1 MKSLKPI
8 VLVLA
13 GLFLII
19 LMIPTLLVAPFMNDP
34 SSGELSEDL
43 QTKKGEQLMLGKSMI
58 DVPVYRSSS
67 EKIENI
73 PLEEY
78 VIGVVASEMP
88 ADFEEEALKAQAL
101 AARTYV
107 VKQMMFDKQLPK
119 LPAGA
124 VVSDTT
130 DHQVYKTNDQLKKQ
144 WGKDYNW
151 KMTKIYNAV
160 ASTQGQILT
169 YDNKPIDASFFSTSN
184 GYTENSD
191 EYWTAALPYLK
202 SVESPWDEKSPKY
215 HDQTV
220 ISVRDFEKK
229 LGVKLGSGGEV
240 GKVIERTS
248 GKRVAQVDFNGK
260 KLSGREIREKLG
272 LRSSDF
278 AWQLKGDQVVIT
290 TKGFGHGVGMS
301 QYGANFMAQDGK
313 KYKDIVSYYY
323 QGTKVGSAEPFIAQY
338 TARN

>member
-119 LPAGA
+119 LPVGA

-160 ASTQGQILT
+160 ASTQGQVLT
-169 YDNKPIDASFFSTSN
+169 YENKPIDASFFSTSN

-191 EYWTAALPYLK
+191 EYWTASLPYLK

-220 ISVRDFEKK
+220 ISVRDFENK

-323 QGTKVGSAEPFIAQY
+323 QGAKVGSAEPFIAQY

>member
-1 MKSLKPI
+1 MKSWKPI
-8 VLVLA
+8 LLVLA

-19 LMIPTLLVAPFMNDP
+19 LMIPTLLVAPFMNQTK
-34 SSGELSEDL
+34 GELSEDL
-43 QTKKGEQLMLGKSMI
+43 QAKKDEQVMLAKSII
-58 DVPVYRSSS
+58 DVPVYRSGS

-88 ADFEEEALKAQAL
+88 ADFEDEALKAQAL
-101 AARTYV
+101 AARTYI
-107 VKQMMFDKQLPK
+107 VKQLMSEQTISVPT
-119 LPAGA
+119 GA

-130 DHQVYKTNDQLKKQ
+130 AHQVFKSDAELKKQ
-144 WGKDYNW
+144 WGKDYDW
-151 KMTKIYNAV
+151 KIKKVYNAV
-160 ASTQGQILT
+160 ATTQGQILT
-169 YDNKPIDASFFSTSN
+169 YENKPIEASFFSTSN
-184 GYTENSD
+184 GYTENSE
-191 EYWTAALPYLK
+191 EYWAASLPYLK

-215 HDQTV
+215 YDRIAIKV
-220 ISVRDFEKK
+220 SDFEKK
-229 LGVKLGSGGEV
+229 LGVTLDSDGEV

-248 GKRVAQVDFNGK
+248 GKRVAQVDINGK
-260 KLSGREIREKLG
+260 KLNGREIREKLG

-278 AWQLKGDQVVIT
+278 TWQLKGDQVLIT

-323 QGTKVGSAEPFIAQY
+323 QGAQVANVEPFVTQF

>member
-107 VKQMMFDKQLPK
+107 VKQMMFDKLPK
-119 LPAGA
+119 VPEGA

-130 DHQVYKTNDQLKKQ
+130 SHQVYKNNDQLKKQ

-323 QGTKVGSAEPFIAQY
+323 QGAKVGSAEPFIAQY

>member
-107 VKQMMFDKQLPK
+107 VKQMMFDKLPK
-119 LPAGA
+119 VPEGA

-130 DHQVYKTNDQLKKQ
+130 SHQVYKNNDQLKKQ

-191 EYWTAALPYLK
+191 EYWTASLPYLK

-260 KLSGREIREKLG
+260 QLSGREIREKLG

-323 QGTKVGSAEPFIAQY
+323 QGAKVGSAEPFIAQY

>member
-58 DVPVYRSSS
+58 DVPVYRSNS

-107 VKQMMFDKQLPK
+107 VKQMMFDKLPK
-119 LPAGA
+119 VPEGA

-130 DHQVYKTNDQLKKQ
+130 SHQVYKNNDQLKKQ

-151 KMTKIYNAV
+151 KMTKVYNAV

-191 EYWTAALPYLK
+191 EYWTASLPYLK

-260 KLSGREIREKLG
+260 QLSGREIREKLG

-323 QGTKVGSAEPFIAQY
+323 QGAKVGSAEPFIAQY

>member
-107 VKQMMFDKQLPK
+107 VKQMMFDKLPK
-119 LPAGA
+119 VPEGA

-130 DHQVYKTNDQLKKQ
+130 SHQVYKNNDQLKKQ

-323 QGTKVGSAEPFIAQY
+323 QGAKVGSAEPFIAQY
-338 TARN
+338 TAKN

>member
-43 QTKKGEQLMLGKSMI
+43 QNKKGEQLMLGKSMI

-107 VKQMMFDKQLPK
+107 VKQMMFDKLPK
-119 LPAGA
+119 VPEGA

-130 DHQVYKTNDQLKKQ
+130 SHQVYKNNDQLKKQ

-323 QGTKVGSAEPFIAQY
+323 QGAKVGSAEPFIAQY

>member
-107 VKQMMFDKQLPK
+107 VKQMMFDKLPK
-119 LPAGA
+119 VPEGA

-130 DHQVYKTNDQLKKQ
+130 SHQVYKNNDQLKKQ

-220 ISVRDFEKK
+220 INVRDFEKK

-323 QGTKVGSAEPFIAQY
+323 QGAKVGSAEPFIAQY

>member
-43 QTKKGEQLMLGKSMI
+43 QNKKGEQLMLGKSMI

-107 VKQMMFDKQLPK
+107 VKQMMFDKLPK
-119 LPAGA
+119 VPEGA

-130 DHQVYKTNDQLKKQ
+130 SHQVYKNNDQLKKQ

-323 QGTKVGSAEPFIAQY
+323 QGAKVGSAEPFIALY
-338 TARN
+338 TAKN